1 LSFAR
6 VPEPSSPLIDLDLP
20 TGPGFFGLI
29 VLRLDESGVS
39 EYSFDILEPARW
51 SRRTISE
58 RLSVAI
64 SFPLSAG
71 VSGHLPSEFGV
82 CTGRPKSGVELPPRP
97 FE

>member
-20 TGPGFFGLI
+20 IGPCFFGLI
-29 VLRLDESGVS
+29 VLRLEESGVS
-39 EYSFDILEPARW
+39 EYSFDMLEPARW

-58 RLSVAI
+58 RLSAAI
-64 SFPLSAG
+64 SFPRTFCVA
-71 VSGHLPSEFGV
+71 VCLPSEFGV